1 MSKIIGIDL
10 GTTNSAVAIIEGG
23 QPKIIENNE
32 GNRTTPSIAAI
43 GKTGDRLVGLL
54 AKRQAVTNPE
64 NTIFGVKRYMG
75 HKFSDE
81 AIQKDVKN
89 SPFEIKKGEGDK
101 VAIKMNDKDYSPEE
115 ISAMILSKIKADVEE
130 KIGEKVTEAVITV
143 PAYFDD
149 AQRQATKDAGKIAGL
164 DVKRIINEPTAAA
177 LAYGFNKKKDEKI
190 VVYDFGGGTFDVSVL
205 EVGDDVV
212 EVKSTGGDAH
222 MGGEDIDRAIIDWIG
237 NEYKKESG
245 VDVTKDVLALQ
256 RLKEAAEKA
265 KHELSN
271 TTETEINIP
280 FITSDDSGPKHLLL
294 KLSRAKLEELAA
306 PFVDKSIEITKDVLK
321 SAGFSAKDID
331 EVILVGGQ
339 TRMPKITELVKEVFG
354 KEPNKSINPDEV
366 VALGAALQGGVMQG
380 DVKDVLLLDVIP
392 LSLSIETMGS
402 VATKLIER
410 NTTIPASASQVF
422 STAVDNQTS
431 VEIHIVQGE
440 RPMANDNKSL
450 GRFILE
456 GIPPAPR
463 GIPQVEV
470 TFNVDANGILEVTA
484 KDKATN
490 KENSIRIE
498 GGSKLSDEEIKKMQ
512 QDAEEHADED
522 KKKKELVDVKNMPD
536 SMIFSAEKAVKEHGD
551 QVDEETKNNIE
562 ESIKALKD
570 VKDGDD
576 KDAIDKKTAELSESM
591 QKIGEIM
598 QKKAASET
606 EASEAAQS
614 DSEGTKDG
622 ANPSDAQGETVDVE
636 AEESSE
642 GDSDKS

>member
-43 GKTGDRLVGLL
+43 GKNGDRLVGLL

-81 AIQKDVKN
+81 ATQKDLKN
-89 SPFEIKKGEGDK
+89 SPFKIKKGDGDK
-101 VAIKMNDKDYSPEE
+101 VAIEMNGKEYSPEE
-115 ISAMILSKIKADVEE
+115 ISAMILKKIKTDVEE
-130 KIGEKVTEAVITV
+130 KIGETVTEAVITV

-164 DVKRIINEPTAAA
+164 EVKRIINEPTAAA

-222 MGGEDIDRAIIDWIG
+222 MGGEDIDRAIIDWIST
-237 NEYKKESG
+237 EFKKESG
-245 VDVTKDVLALQ
+245 IDVTTDVLALQ

-271 TTETEINIP
+271 TTESEINIP
-280 FITSDDSGPKHLLL
+280 FITSDATGPKHLLL

-306 PFVDKSIEITKDVLK
+306 PFLDKSIAITKEVLK
-321 SAGFSAKDID
+321 SSGIDAKNID
-331 EVILVGGQ
+331 EIILVGGQ
-339 TRMPKITELVKEVFG
+339 TRMPKISQMVKDLFG

-392 LSLSIETMGS
+392 LSLSIETMGG

-410 NTTIPASASQVF
+410 NTTIPAEASQVF

-431 VEIHIVQGE
+431 VEINIVQGE
-440 RPMANDNKSL
+440 RPMAADNKSL

-463 GIPQVEV
+463 GVPQVEV
-470 TFNVDANGILEVTA
+470 SFNVDANGILEVKA
-484 KDKATN
+484 KDKTSG
-490 KENSIRIE
+490 KESSIRIE

-512 QDAEEHADED
+512 QDAEENADAD
-522 KKKKELVDVKNMPD
+522 KKKKELVDTRNLAD
-536 SMIFSAEKAVKEHGD
+536 SVIFTAEKALKDHAAD
-551 QVDEETKNNIE
+551 IDEETKTKVE
-562 ESIKALKD
+562 DAIKAVNE
-570 VKDGDD
+570 VKSGDD
-576 KDAIDKKTAELSESM
+576 KDAIEKKTSELSEAM
-591 QKIGEIM
+591 QKIGELM
-598 QKKAASET
+598 QQKSAET
-606 EASEAAQS
+606 ESSTESS
-614 DSEGTKDG
+614 DNSEGGSTI
-622 ANPSDAQGETVDVE
+622 DVE
-636 AEESSE
+636 AEE
-642 GDSDKS
+642 K

>member
-10 GTTNSAVAIIEGG
+10 GTTNSAVAFVEGG

-43 GKTGDRLVGLL
+43 GKNGDRLVGLL
-54 AKRQAVTNPE
+54 AKRQAVTNPK

-75 HKFSDE
+75 HKFSDD
-81 AIQKDVKN
+81 AIQKDLKN
-89 SPFEIKKGEGDK
+89 SPFTIKAGDGDK
-101 VAIKMNDKDYSPEE
+101 VVIEMNDKDYTPEE
-115 ISAMILSKIKADVEE
+115 ISAMILKKIKTDVEE
-130 KIGEKVTEAVITV
+130 KTGEKVTEAVITV

-164 DVKRIINEPTAAA
+164 EVKRIINEPTAAA

-212 EVKSTGGDAH
+212 EVKATGGDAH

-237 NEYKKESG
+237 TEYKKESG
-245 VDVTKDVLALQ
+245 IDVTKDVLALQ

-280 FITSDDSGPKHLLL
+280 FIASTDDGPQHLLM

-306 PFVDKSIEITKDVLK
+306 PFLDKSIDITKDVVK
-321 SAGFSAKDID
+321 SAGMNAKDID
-331 EVILVGGQ
+331 EIILVGGQ

-392 LSLSIETMGS
+392 LSLSIETMGG
-402 VATKLIER
+402 VATKLVEK
-410 NTTIPASASQVF
+410 NTTIPAEASQVF
-422 STAVDNQTS
+422 STAADNQTS

-440 RPMANDNKSL
+440 RPMATDNKSL

-463 GIPQVEV
+463 GVPQVEV
-470 TFNVDANGILEVTA
+470 TFNVDANGILEVSA
-484 KDKATN
+484 KDKSTG

-498 GGSKLSDEEIKKMQ
+498 GGSKLSDDEIKKMQ
-512 QDAEEHADED
+512 QDAEEHAEED
-522 KKKKELVDVKNMPD
+522 KKKKELIDVRNMAD
-536 SMIFSAEKAVKEHGD
+536 SMIFTAEKSLKDYGD
-551 QVDEETKNNIE
+551 QVDDETKTKIE
-562 ESIKALKD
+562 EALKSLKD
-570 VKDGDD
+570 VKDSDD
-576 KDAIDKKTAELSESM
+576 KDAIEKKTSELSESM

-598 QKKAASET
+598 QQKAA
-606 EASEAAQS
+606 EAHSAKA
-614 DSEGTKDG
+614 
-622 ANPSDAQGETVDVE
+622 DAQGEAEGQEENTVDVE
-636 AEESSE
+636 AE
-642 GDSDKS
+642 DSKE